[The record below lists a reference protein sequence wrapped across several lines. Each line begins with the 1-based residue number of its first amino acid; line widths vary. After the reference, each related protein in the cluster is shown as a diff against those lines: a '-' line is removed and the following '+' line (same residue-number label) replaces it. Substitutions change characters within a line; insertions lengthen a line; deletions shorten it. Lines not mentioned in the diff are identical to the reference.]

1 VETDLEV
8 PQKMGQETCGN
19 DDFPTSM
26 PFDHQKIKKK
36 KHGKSY
42 IVLVNVIKS
51 TKWGYP

>member
-26 PFDHQKIKKK
+26 PFDHQKIKKE
-36 KHGKSY
+36 
-42 IVLVNVIKS
+42 
-51 TKWGYP
+51 TW